1 MSHNVRLK
9 NILLQ
14 LLDKFNCLNV
24 ILVRTF
30 YVNLQKKAKN
40 QQKESQHHIWQNMRE
55 QEY

>member
-1 MSHNVRLK
+1 MLIPS
-9 NILLQ
+9 
-14 LLDKFNCLNV
+14 
-24 ILVRTF
+24 F